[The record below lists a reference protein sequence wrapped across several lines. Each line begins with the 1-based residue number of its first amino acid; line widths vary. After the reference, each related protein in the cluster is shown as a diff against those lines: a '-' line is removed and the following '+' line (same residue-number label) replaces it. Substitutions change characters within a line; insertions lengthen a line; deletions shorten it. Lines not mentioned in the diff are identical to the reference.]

1 MPARSKGTGTV
12 LRITKIIPGNPGQM
26 SDPSAIILGMNE
38 KWIKYSYVC
47 PSCDSLIEYT
57 CRLPYDFPSG
67 DVRKITCVCGG
78 NAVQVSVA
86 DATITPTTNEKENMT
101 TSSFTTDE
109 QVNAL
114 QERIN
119 NLELMIESYQRQLTS
134 SSANYNELR
143 SQINRIIDNMT
154 YDYWYN
160 PNTESETILS
170 DICEIIN
177 YEPKR
182 EVSFTAV
189 MHFNGRIDVP
199 LSDWDGFDLHEVLSE
214 AYVDINHGDVV
225 IDDYELYE
233 ADEA

>member
-1 MPARSKGTGTV
+1 
-12 LRITKIIPGNPGQM
+12 M

-57 CRLPYDFPSG
+57 CKLPYDFPSG
-67 DVRKITCVCGG
+67 DVRKVTCVCGG

-86 DATITPTTNEKENMT
+86 DATITPSTNERNQME

-109 QVNAL
+109 QITAL
-114 QERIN
+114 QTRIN
-119 NLELMIESYQRQLTS
+119 NLELMIESYQRQLATS
-134 SSANYNELR
+134 SERGNALQ

-154 YDYWYN
+154 FDYWYN
-160 PNTESETILS
+160 PNTEASTILS

-199 LSDWDGFDLHEVLSE
+199 LSEWDGFDLHEVLSE
-214 AYVDINHGDVV
+214 AYVDINHGEVV

>member
-1 MPARSKGTGTV
+1 
-12 LRITKIIPGNPGQM
+12 M

-57 CRLPYDFPSG
+57 CKLPYDFPSG
-67 DVRKITCVCGG
+67 DVRKVTCVCGG

-86 DATITPTTNEKENMT
+86 DATITPSTNERNQME

-109 QVNAL
+109 QITAL
-114 QERIN
+114 QTRIN
-119 NLELMIESYQRQLTS
+119 NLELMIESYQRQLATS
-134 SSANYNELR
+134 SERGNALQ

-154 YDYWYN
+154 FDYWYN

>member
-1 MPARSKGTGTV
+1 
-12 LRITKIIPGNPGQM
+12 M
-26 SDPSAIILGMNE
+26 SDPYAIILGMYDRWN
-38 KWIKYSYVC
+38 KYTHVC
-47 PSCDSLIEYT
+47 QTCDALIEYT
-57 CRLPYDFPSG
+57 STRV
-67 DVRKITCVCGG
+67 VREITCECGG
-78 NAVQVSVA
+78 RCNWVSQEP
-86 DATITPTTNEKENMT
+86 ATITPTNERNQMT
-101 TSSFTTDE
+101 TSSFTVEE
-109 QVNAL
+109 QVTAL
-114 QERIN
+114 QEKIN
-119 NLELMIESYQRQLTS
+119 NLEGLLESYQRQLTS
-134 SSANYNELR
+134 SSAQYNELR

-199 LSDWDGFDLHEVLSE
+199 LSDWDGFDLHELLSE

>member
-1 MPARSKGTGTV
+1 
-12 LRITKIIPGNPGQM
+12 M
-26 SDPSAIILGMNE
+26 SDPYAILLSMNE

-67 DVRKITCVCGG
+67 DVRKVTCVCGG

-86 DATITPTTNEKENMT
+86 DATITPSTNERNPMT

-109 QVNAL
+109 QITAL
-114 QERIN
+114 QTRIN
-119 NLELMIESYQRQLTS
+119 NLELMIESYQRQLATS
-134 SSANYNELR
+134 SERGNALQ

-154 YDYWYN
+154 FDYWYN
-160 PNTESETILS
+160 PNTEASTILS

-199 LSDWDGFDLHEVLSE
+199 LSEWDGFDLHEVLSE

-225 IDDYELYE
+225 IDDYELHE